1 MSIQRQYQL
10 PNCSLILDGLS
21 IDPTPGQEDVMS
33 LLVNAECRISG
44 LERSLNGGYNFFAAL
59 VRAVSQYGQEVLS
72 GYAHPQVIEGEPLL
86 VHINPGDGP
95 YHHLVVQPEIA
106 DLGESGDGRA
116 IDIKLSA
123 VQLFDLTEAVDQ
135 FFDDT
140 QTLPELEP
148 ALSPLP
154 RRFVRTDE
162 PLSDR
167 ALPAVLGVGS
177 LVAATMAFGL
187 LPVPELRDPSL
198 DTRAPGAE
206 EVSLADGVSEGA
218 NSEPPA
224 GDSDSNT
231 DISSIAAANPS
242 SPIWDR
248 SPKITDDAEIADL
261 QQRLETQINDEI
273 APGTDFSE
281 PLDYQVA
288 VNETG
293 DVVGFKFNNE
303 AASRNIDRTP
313 LPRLARDNADAAE
326 QENQAIAQYQV
337 AFTPEGVEV
346 NPAQLGTAVAS
357 AELEAPATETA
368 EPTDTEP
375 TDTEP
380 TDAETAV
387 VDNDS
392 TADGDGV
399 VENADNDADFSSYD
413 EFAEAAEQNAA
424 ESSGEATEIAANA
437 ASATFADEPPATL
450 RNYFEVETLNNKLK
464 RTIVDNRDSPRV
476 GSDAVS
482 YRVRI
487 TEEGTITGYQP
498 VAASDAKAVGETPL
512 PNLVESAPEAAPSVD
527 YRVVFTERGV
537 VEVSPWWG
545 WSYYE

>member
-21 IDPTPGQEDVMS
+21 IDPTPGQENVMS

-177 LVAATMAFGL
+177 LVAAAMAFGL
-187 LPVPELRDPSL
+187 LPLPELRDPSL
-198 DTRAPGAE
+198 DTRTPGS
-206 EVSLADGVSEGA
+206 EVALVDGTSDSA

-224 GDSDSNT
+224 GDIDLNAPET
-231 DISSIAAANPS
+231 SSIAAANPS

-248 SPKITDDAEIADL
+248 SPKITDDSKVADL
-261 QQRLETQINDEI
+261 QQRLKTQISDEI
-273 APGTDFSE
+273 APGTDFTDPSE
-281 PLDYQVA
+281 YQVA
-288 VNETG
+288 VNEAG

-337 AFTPEGVEV
+337 AFTTDGVEV
-346 NPAQLGTAVAS
+346 NPAQAGTDIAS
-357 AELEAPATETA
+357 AELEEPSAQTA
-368 EPTDTEP
+368 EPEVTE
-375 TDTEP
+375 TEAAT
-380 TDAETAV
+380 TDADGSK
-387 VDNDS
+387 DN
-392 TADGDGV
+392 ADG
-399 VENADNDADFSSYD
+399 ADNDADFSSYD
-413 EFAEAAEQNAA
+413 EFAEDANPSSTGADS
-424 ESSGEATEIAANA
+424 ESTELAANA
-437 ASATFADEPPATL
+437 ASETFANEPPTTL
-450 RNYFEVETLNNKLK
+450 RNFYEVETLNNKLK
-464 RTIVDNRDSPRV
+464 RTIVENRESPRV
-476 GSDAVS
+476 GSDAAS

-487 TEEGTITGYQP
+487 TEDGTITGYQP
-498 VAASDAKAVGETPL
+498 VTASDAEAIDETPL
-512 PNLVESAPEAAPSVD
+512 PNLVKSASEATPSVD